1 MLKRTDLEKMKTA
14 TGFNAGQAEKDY
26 LQHMFL
32 LFLSRHTKNELVFK
46 GGTALQKAY
55 GLNRFSIDL
64 DFTLNREISAREII
78 DRVIA
83 DLNKI
88 GCMTIAKYT
97 PKGTGVN
104 AMLKIQGPLYDGR
117 EKTLASLK
125 IEISS
130 REKILLDPAWKEI
143 VPPYSDLQPY
153 IAYIM
158 QPEEIL
164 VEKILAIMT
173 RTKARDVYDLW
184 FLLKKGFKFDA
195 DMAKKKLEYCKKE
208 WDFEEFKKKIS
219 TVERIWQAELAPLIA
234 AFPDFP
240 CVKKYVLEQVSNAKA
255 TG

>member
-1 MLKRTDLEKMKTA
+1 MLKRVDLEKMKTV

-26 LQHMFL
+26 LQHTFL
-32 LFLSRHTKNELVFK
+32 LFLSRHAKNEIVFK
-46 GGTALQKAY
+46 GGTALQKVY

-64 DFTLNREISAREII
+64 DFTLNRKISAREII

-88 GCMTIAKYT
+88 GCITIAKYSA
-97 PKGTGVN
+97 KGTGVN
-104 AMLKIQGPLYDGR
+104 SMLKMQGPLYDGR

-143 VPPYSDLQPY
+143 VPPYPDLQPY
-153 IAYIM
+153 IAYVM
-158 QPEEIL
+158 QPNEIL
-164 VEKILAIMT
+164 AEKIRAIMT

-195 DMAKKKLEYCKKE
+195 GMAKKKLAYCKKE
-208 WDFEEFKKKIS
+208 WDYEEFGKKIS
-219 TVERIWQAELAPLIA
+219 SFERIWQAELAPLITV
-234 AFPDFP
+234 FPDFSG
-240 CVKKYVLEQVSNAKA
+240 VKEYVLS
-255 TG
+255 GMR